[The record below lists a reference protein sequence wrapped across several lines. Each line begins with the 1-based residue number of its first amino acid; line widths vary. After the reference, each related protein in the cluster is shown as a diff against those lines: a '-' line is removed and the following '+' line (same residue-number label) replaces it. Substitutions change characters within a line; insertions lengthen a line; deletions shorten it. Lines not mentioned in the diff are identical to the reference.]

1 MTTQEEFPAALGEA
15 FTPPLPE
22 DLRPG
27 DLVEGRRGGRLLHL
41 GRVTD
46 IAPNQGLLWILDT
59 VSGSRRLLDHS
70 ELEITRVPEPGLSLH
85 S

>member
-15 FTPPLPE
+15 STLALPE
-22 DLRPG
+22 DLRAG
-27 DLVEGRRGGRLLHL
+27 DLVEGRRSGRLLHR

-46 IAPNQGLLWILDT
+46 VAPNQGLLWILDT
-59 VSGSRRLLDHS
+59 VSGSRRLLDQS

>member
-15 FTPPLPE
+15 FTLALPE
-22 DLRPG
+22 DLRAG
-27 DLVEGRRGGRLLHL
+27 DLVEGRRGGRVLHR

-46 IAPNQGLLWILDT
+46 VAPNQGLLWILDT
-59 VSGSRRLLDHS
+59 VSGSRRLLDQS
-70 ELEITRVPEPGLSLH
+70 ELVVTRVPEPGLSLH